1 MGSDEMDIEAMK
13 ERIRLKRA
21 KQRAAAGEAPSP
33 VAVDKTVV
41 AKWSPP
47 PLPPLLTNAP
57 KGFKGDTVV
66 SSCARPVRGNKEL
79 AGRNYHTKSRRV
91 AGLDGDDDDSDESGD
106 SDDSGESYESEESDD
121 AKKTVESS
129 GDGAG
134 AGESLYEKMGLEHL
148 RWRATDDDL
157 REAYRKL
164 CLKYHPDKLGRL
176 ESQEEVEKATE
187 KFRAI
192 QDAYETLSDVKKRRV
207 YDSSDDIDDS
217 IPKSELAKDEDF
229 YEVFGPVFVRNS
241 RWSIDQRAL
250 KLDLGNS
257 KTKIDDVHK
266 FYAFWGSFKSWR
278 EFDVD
283 DDELDVDQ
291 AECREEKRWI
301 EREIQ
306 REKKKKKNKENA
318 RISKLVDRAYAL
330 DPRIN
335 LWKQVEKARKDAEKK
350 AKEEARA
357 AAAKAAAEKKAAED
371 KAAAEAAAAKAAIEA
386 EAKRSGKKAKELARN
401 QKRRL
406 RKLCEGNSL
415 VVENEDLVTEGIDL
429 LLGMSGSD
437 MVDFTQQVIDAGKE
451 GGEEAAYEMI
461 QEKVFSLE
469 DDSKKEARRKK
480 QEYEAAEKQRKEK
493 EAQKA
498 AEAAKRAVFTDE
510 ENLKLTQALKKFP
523 GGTINRWEKISQ
535 YVGTRT
541 PKEVMAGTKE
551 LQRKVA
557 VGAASGTA
565 IQAAAAKQF
574 GTQVP
579 GAPGAKEAP
588 SKESAAAAGEMSA
601 AAKLGA
607 AAAAGSQVKPWT
619 EAEQTRA

>member
-1 MGSDEMDIEAMK
+1 
-13 ERIRLKRA
+13 
-21 KQRAAAGEAPSP
+21 
-33 VAVDKTVV
+33 
-41 AKWSPP
+41 
-47 PLPPLLTNAP
+47 
-57 KGFKGDTVV
+57 
-66 SSCARPVRGNKEL
+66 
-79 AGRNYHTKSRRV
+79 
-91 AGLDGDDDDSDESGD
+91 
-106 SDDSGESYESEESDD
+106 
-121 AKKTVESS
+121 
-129 GDGAG
+129 
-134 AGESLYEKMGLEHL
+134 
-148 RWRATDDDL
+148 
-157 REAYRKL
+157 
-164 CLKYHPDKLGRL
+164 
-176 ESQEEVEKATE
+176 
-187 KFRAI
+187 
-192 QDAYETLSDVKKRRV
+192 
-207 YDSSDDIDDS
+207 
-217 IPKSELAKDEDF
+217 
-229 YEVFGPVFVRNS
+229 
-241 RWSIDQRAL
+241 
-250 KLDLGNS
+250 
-257 KTKIDDVHK
+257 
-266 FYAFWGSFKSWR
+266 
-278 EFDVD
+278 
-283 DDELDVDQ
+283 
-291 AECREEKRWI
+291 
-301 EREIQ
+301 
-306 REKKKKKNKENA
+306 
-318 RISKLVDRAYAL
+318 
-330 DPRIN
+330 
-335 LWKQVEKARKDAEKK
+335 
-350 AKEEARA
+350 
-357 AAAKAAAEKKAAED
+357 
-371 KAAAEAAAAKAAIEA
+371 
-386 EAKRSGKKAKELARN
+386 
-401 QKRRL
+401 
-406 RKLCEGNSL
+406 
-415 VVENEDLVTEGIDL
+415 
-429 LLGMSGSD
+429 MSGSD